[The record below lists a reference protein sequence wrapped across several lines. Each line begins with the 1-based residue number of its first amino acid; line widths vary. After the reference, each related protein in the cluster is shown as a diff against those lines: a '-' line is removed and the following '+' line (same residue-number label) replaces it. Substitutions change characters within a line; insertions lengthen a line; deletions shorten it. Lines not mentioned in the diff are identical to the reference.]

1 MFSERLKKLRDQIAE
16 ACRRSDRDPS
26 EITLIAVTKYAT
38 LESIRE
44 AYNLGLRSFG
54 ESRIP
59 AALEKMAQLP
69 SDIDWHFI
77 GRLQSNKVAKAIG
90 CFELIHSVD
99 SLALAQK
106 ISAASTQQ
114 GCITQV
120 LLQVNTS
127 GEPSKQGLT
136 PDTCRKHFLELSQ
149 LSGISIQG
157 LMTMAPLTDDANVI
171 RACFSRLR
179 GLRDEL
185 KLRDL
190 SMGMSHDFSIAIEEG
205 ATLLRIGSSLFG
217 A

>member
-1 MFSERLKKLRDQIAE
+1 MLSERLKKIKDQIAE
-16 ACRRSDRDPS
+16 ACHRSNRDHS

-38 LESIRE
+38 LEAIRE

-54 ESRIP
+54 ESRIST
-59 AALEKMAQLP
+59 ALEKMAQLP

-77 GRLQSNKVAKAIG
+77 GHLQSNKVAKATG
-90 CFELIHSVD
+90 RFALVHSVD
-99 SLALAQK
+99 SLELAKK

-114 GCITQV
+114 GCNTAV

-127 GEPSKQGLT
+127 GEPSKQGFT
-136 PDTCRKHFLELSQ
+136 PDTCRDHFLELSQ
-149 LSGISIQG
+149 LPGITLQG
-157 LMTMAPLTDDANVI
+157 LMTMAPLTEDASVI
-171 RACFSRLR
+171 RSCFSRLR
-179 GLRDEL
+179 DLRDEFE
-185 KLRDL
+185 LRHL